1 MWSRTLVSL
10 GFSVL
15 LLAGC
20 GSGANPEPAATQ
32 SSAPPAEL
40 TAADGRDYAACADG
54 NCEVLLGGPAE
65 IGLNGIAGLHK
76 LLVKAVDGEGIHFET
91 QGDGTSSG
99 SLSLNCI
106 SQFYENGGGSSCST
120 GEQSAPQPVDGV
132 IAMQVAGLREGTAV
146 LRIVSGEPGPPPASL
161 VPRIPTFEVP
171 RPPFGG

>member
-1 MWSRTLVSL
+1 MWSRTLGPL
-10 GFSVL
+10 GLSAL

-20 GSGANPEPAATQ
+20 GSGADPGPAGPQ

-54 NCEVLLGGPAE
+54 NCEVLLSGPAE
-65 IGLNGIAGLHK
+65 IGLSGTAGLRK
-76 LLVKAVDGEGIHFET
+76 LLVQAVEGDGIRFET

-106 SQFYENGGGSSCST
+106 SKFYENGGGSSCST
-120 GEQSAPQPVDGV
+120 GEQEAPEPVDGV
-132 IAMQVAGLREGTAV
+132 VAMQVADLREGTVV

-161 VPRIPTFEVP
+161 VPHLPTFEVP
-171 RPPFGG
+171 KPPFGG